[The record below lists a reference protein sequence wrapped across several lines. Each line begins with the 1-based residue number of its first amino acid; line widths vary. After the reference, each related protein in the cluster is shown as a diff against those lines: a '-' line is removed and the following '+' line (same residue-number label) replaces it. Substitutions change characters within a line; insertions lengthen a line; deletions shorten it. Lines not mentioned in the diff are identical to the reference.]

1 MLDDLSNAIRRLS
14 AAPSFTLVAILTLAL
29 GIGAN
34 TSAFSILDT
43 LLLRPLPYADAAQ
56 LDRIHRVTAQSSRG
70 NVSPADYLDLKS
82 EMKGYGDVAAYG
94 VSDMSVSEPGEPA
107 EMAPG
112 LQISANFFS
121 TLGVEPE
128 LGRTFRDDENT
139 PGRRRVAI
147 LSYRYWQNRFAGDPR
162 IIGRTVRIDGEPH
175 EVVGVMPSALNDW
188 RHLGPFELYRP
199 LHLSPEQAADRSS
212 TWLRLVGRRSKAIAR
227 GQAEALVAEFGRRLA
242 RDFPGVNAGT
252 AWRTLPLY
260 DSAIPPNAKGIV
272 GMLVGL
278 SGFVLLIACSNL
290 ANLLLARTVSR
301 ARELAVRAALGAS
314 RLRLLRPL
322 FVEALVLALA
332 GGVCAIQV
340 ARWTQRWLNG
350 FASYQSGDPL
360 IFSLDWRVL
369 GWAFG
374 ACLFTALAFGVAP
387 ALFAVRLDPNHALKS
402 GSRGA
407 VGDSGHGRFRQVLI
421 AGQFTLAMVLLAG
434 AALFVR
440 GLQDWNNRSFGWES
454 SGLVT
459 GTLLLPNAAYPSG
472 QEITEFHGLALERL
486 NALPGVASASISY
499 SMPFFGLGENRKYV
513 VAGREIPKAGQ
524 EPTAAT
530 NGVSPRYF
538 ETVGT
543 PLIEGRD
550 FNEGDT
556 ARAPRVFIVNQAM
569 ARGLF
574 PGQSPLG
581 RRLGRPAEGKVEWGE
596 IVGVAGDIQSVA
608 SDRMALAYQVY
619 QPFAQEPRPTG
630 EIAVRAAGTAP
641 ETLVA
646 GIRTAMMSLDP
657 DLPVRQL
664 QTAEARIAQA
674 GNYQRIIGSLLSML
688 AALGLGLAALGVYGV
703 VACTVSQ
710 RMGEFGIRLAL
721 GARAGDITRLVLG
734 SGAKLALLGSGL
746 GLVGA
751 IFISRLIVAG
761 FPGLRTDNVLV
772 LIGVTA
778 VLVGVALF
786 SSWLPARRAARVDP
800 SIALRAE

>member
-1 MLDDLSNAIRRLS
+1 MLNDLLNAIRRLAS
-14 AAPSFTLVAILTLAL
+14 APAFTLAAVITLAL

-34 TSAFSILDT
+34 TSAFGILNA
-43 LLLRPLPYADAAQ
+43 LLLRPLPYAEAGR
-56 LDRIHRVTAQSSRG
+56 LDRIYRVTAQSSRG

-82 EMKGYGDVAAYG
+82 EMKGYGEIAAYG

-121 TLGVEPE
+121 TLGAEPE
-128 LGRTFRDDENT
+128 LGRSFRDDENI
-139 PGRRRVAI
+139 PGRHRVVI
-147 LSYRYWQNRFAGDPR
+147 LSHRYWQNRFAGDPR

-175 EVVGVMPSALNDW
+175 QVVGVMPSALNDW

-199 LHLSPEQAADRSS
+199 LHLAPEQTTDRGS
-212 TWLRLVGRRSKAIAR
+212 TWLRLVGRRSAALAR
-227 GQAEALVAEFGRRLA
+227 GQAEGFIAEFGRRLA

-260 DSAIPPNAKGIV
+260 DSAIPPNARGIV

-290 ANLLLARTVSR
+290 ANLLLAATMSRT
-301 ARELAVRAALGAS
+301 RELAVRAALGAS

-322 FVEALVLALA
+322 FVESLVLALA
-332 GGVCAIQV
+332 GGLCAIPV
-340 ARWTQRWLNG
+340 ARWTQHWLNG

-440 GLQDWNNRSFGWES
+440 GLQDWNSRSFGWES
-454 SGLVT
+454 SRLVT
-459 GTLLLPNAAYPSG
+459 GTLLLPNTAYPG
-472 QEITEFHGLALERL
+472 GREITGFHRLILERL
-486 NALPGVASASISY
+486 EALPGVESASISY
-499 SMPFFGLGENRKYV
+499 SMPFFGLAENRKYV
-513 VAGREIPKAGQ
+513 VGGGEIPKAGQ
-524 EPTAAT
+524 EPAAAT

-538 ETVGT
+538 QTVGT
-543 PLIEGRD
+543 PLIEGRA
-550 FNEGDT
+550 FTNGDT
-556 ARAPRVFIVNQAM
+556 ATAPRVFIVNQTM
-569 ARGLF
+569 ARALF

-581 RRLGRPAEGKVEWGE
+581 RRLGRAAEGKVEWGE
-596 IVGVAGDIQSVA
+596 VVGVAGDIQSVA
-608 SDRMALAYQVY
+608 SDRMAVAYQVY
-619 QPFAQEPRPTG
+619 QPIAQEPRPNG
-630 EIAVRAAGTAP
+630 EIAVRAKGGGAAA
-641 ETLVA
+641 LVDS
-646 GIRTAMMSLDP
+646 IRAAMMSLDP

-664 QTAEARIAQA
+664 QTAEAGIAQA

-703 VACTVSQ
+703 VARTVSQ

-721 GARAGDITRLVLG
+721 GARDEDITRLVLG
-734 SGAKLALLGSGL
+734 SGAKLALVGCGL

-751 IFISRLIVAG
+751 VFISRLIVAG
-761 FPGLRTDNVLV
+761 FPGLRTDNTLVLASATTVLV
-772 LIGVTA
+772 A
-778 VLVGVALF
+778 VALL
-786 SSWLPARRAARVDP
+786 SSWLPARRAAGVDP
-800 SIALRAE
+800 STALRAE